1 MQEERSS
8 NRSLSERDNFGSFF
22 ALSEFSLPHNF
33 LLPSFLS
40 DPPSAPRLIGD
51 DLGAAALKRAAGD
64 RVRLECV
71 SSGGNPVPQIEWRR
85 NGRPLPEGQSVPNSL
100 ASLDASF
107 TFVIFISMPVGK
119 AKI

>member
-1 MQEERSS
+1 MDLLV
-8 NRSLSERDNFGSFF
+8 SLSERDNFGSFF

-33 LLPSFLS
+33 LFLS

-51 DLGAAALKRAAGD
+51 DLGSAAALKRAAGD

-85 NGRPLPEGQSVPNSL
+85 NGRPLPEGQSVS
-100 ASLDASF
+100 AEH
-107 TFVIFISMPVGK
+107 T
-119 AKI
+119 

>member
-1 MQEERSS
+1 MY
-8 NRSLSERDNFGSFF
+8 LSERDNFGSFF

-33 LLPSFLS
+33 LFLS

-51 DLGAAALKRAAGD
+51 DRDLGAAALKRAAGD

-85 NGRPLPEGQSVPNSL
+85 NGRPLPEGQSVQKS
-100 ASLDASF
+100 
-107 TFVIFISMPVGK
+107 
-119 AKI
+119 

>member
-1 MQEERSS
+1 MDLLV
-8 NRSLSERDNFGSFF
+8 SLSERDNFGSFF

-33 LLPSFLS
+33 LLLS

-51 DLGAAALKRAAGD
+51 DLGSPSAAALKRAAGD

-85 NGRPLPEGQSVPNSL
+85 NGRPLPEGQSEPNS
-100 ASLDASF
+100 
-107 TFVIFISMPVGK
+107 
-119 AKI
+119 